1 MKDQKDIQKEI
12 DKAIYDL
19 QGVRAENRLLF
30 KSIRRRPNKV
40 ASDIR
45 MIKHSEK
52 IEKDVGRIYEL
63 LVMLSYDIDSDDEN
77 GLKNF

>member
-1 MKDQKDIQKEI
+1 LKDQKDIQKEI